1 MGLRRL
7 PGREGEEA
15 RPQQPARPPARGP
28 RAHRLEGFVAQHAHV
43 AAVLVHQQLDLSLL
57 ALPAEPRA
65 LTAGAAWG
73 FCHLAVHRLCLSSHN
88 DLFDVSAA

>member
-7 PGREGEEA
+7 PGQEEEEA
-15 RPQQPARPPARGP
+15 RPARSPG
-28 RAHRLEGFVAQHAHV
+28 AHRLEGLVAQHAHV

-57 ALPAEPRA
+57 ALPADCRP
-65 LTAGAAWG
+65 LTAGATWG
-73 FCHLAVHRLCLSSHN
+73 FCHLAVPRLCFSSHN